1 MIRIVFGTSLIF
13 LMFGGGFSASSVS
26 FIDIESIFLWK
37 NSTYNDAVSYWLI
50 TKEFSNMSMR
60 GLDQMMI
67 EVDTLSEH
75 YDEFTNDLR
84 KKQDERWKL
93 SVDRGRRIEFF
104 SPVKF
109 ELSTLINKVDIMHK
123 ERINFR
129 IERQYMNEM
138 LRTRIPFLLETMQQL
153 LRTLEQIHRLIFPSF
168 SFITPQLLQLI
179 LVDAEKN
186 LPDNCD
192 QYNSAQQFVYY
203 IYITLIITE
212 MKGFSTL
219 IHISSMLQHTTKSN
233 NYITEIEIAEKKF
246 TKRVTDYYNHIYKG
260 MFSMP
265 REIHRCEIQFPKRG
279 ENFLELTHV
288 HQIWLITSGHLM
300 AYDHL
305 YRLNCYKQCEDI
317 DTKPLES
324 MTDLQ
329 INDCETLGL
338 AQLIK
343 SCPAG
348 AKSSRR
354 YMWWTYDDKIYG
366 HDEGCPT
373 ALQQGNGDTPYYD
386 HCHICQCTVIPQ
398 DDQLYPNSVLR
409 ISITAQVSDIKNNMI
424 VSGIKFVIYKNVLH
438 LQIQQSKFVLENI
451 NDNSSEWKSLESS
464 QSYLNNSKI
473 QTEMLS
479 KFSGQIYLD
488 DVILPPEY
496 AVTGV
501 RFRSRSQSPEGF
513 FLQVLGVRFRSR
525 SQSPEGFFLQ
535 VLGAPIDLE
544 TGMLDTTRAN
554 WYSANSLF
562 SKTKSYE
569 RNRIE
574 INVKNRDDPTR
585 CKGYDYDRTA
595 NNYIKF
601 YHSSVLKDG
610 GQSTVPF
617 IDAQPVETYPPFP
630 LGGIGLF
637 YRSKDGCGGYITP
650 RGFTASLV
658 SFIKI
663 ESIFLW
669 KNETYDDAVSYWL
682 MAKEFSNMTM
692 RELDQMMIEV
702 KTLSEHYNEFTN
714 DLREKQVE
722 NWKLSVDRRR
732 RTEFFSPVKF
742 ELSTLINKVEFMH
755 KEIINF
761 KNERQYVDEMLH
773 ARVQILLDTIYDLLK
788 TLERIQKLIFPS
800 FPHITP
806 QLLQLILVDAEKNLP
821 DNCDQ
826 YTSAQQFVYYI
837 YITLIITEM
846 KGFSTL
852 IYISSILQHV
862 TKSNDYITEIEI
874 AEKKFT
880 KRENF
885 LELTHAHQIWLITS
899 GHLMGDEHL
908 YRLNCYKRCEKID
921 PKWMGIITD
930 LQINDC
936 ETLGLAQFIKSCP
949 AGAKSSRRYMWWTYD
964 GKIYGHDEGCPTA
977 LQNGNGD
984 TPYYD
989 QCHICQC
996 TVIPQNDEAY
1006 PNSILRIS
1014 ITAQVSDIKNNMIVS
1029 GIKFV
1034 IYKNVLHLQIQ
1045 QSKFVLKN
1053 INDNSSEWKSLESSQ
1068 SYLNN
1073 SKIQTEMLSKF
1084 SGQIYLDD
1092 VMLPPKY
1099 AVTGVRFRSRSQS
1112 PEGFFLQVLGAP
1124 IDLETGRLNI
1134 IKANWYSANPI
1145 LSKTKSYERNRI
1157 EINVKNLD
1165 DPIRCKGYDYDKT
1178 ANNYIKFY
1186 HSSVLKDGG
1195 QSTVPFIDAQPVE
1208 TYPPFPLGGIG
1219 LFYRSKDGCG
1229 GYITPRI
1236 FTIDISSYN

>member
-1 MIRIVFGTSLIF
+1 MIRIFFGTSLIF
-13 LMFGGGFSASSVS
+13 LMFGGGFA
-26 FIDIESIFLWK
+26 
-37 NSTYNDAVSYWLI
+37 
-50 TKEFSNMSMR
+50 
-60 GLDQMMI
+60 
-67 EVDTLSEH
+67 
-75 YDEFTNDLR
+75 
-84 KKQDERWKL
+84 
-93 SVDRGRRIEFF
+93 
-104 SPVKF
+104 
-109 ELSTLINKVDIMHK
+109 
-123 ERINFR
+123 
-129 IERQYMNEM
+129 
-138 LRTRIPFLLETMQQL
+138 
-153 LRTLEQIHRLIFPSF
+153 
-168 SFITPQLLQLI
+168 
-179 LVDAEKN
+179 
-186 LPDNCD
+186 
-192 QYNSAQQFVYY
+192 
-203 IYITLIITE
+203 
-212 MKGFSTL
+212 
-219 IHISSMLQHTTKSN
+219 
-233 NYITEIEIAEKKF
+233 
-246 TKRVTDYYNHIYKG
+246 
-260 MFSMP
+260 
-265 REIHRCEIQFPKRG
+265 
-279 ENFLELTHV
+279 
-288 HQIWLITSGHLM
+288 
-300 AYDHL
+300 
-305 YRLNCYKQCEDI
+305 
-317 DTKPLES
+317 
-324 MTDLQ
+324 
-329 INDCETLGL
+329 
-338 AQLIK
+338 
-343 SCPAG
+343 
-348 AKSSRR
+348 
-354 YMWWTYDDKIYG
+354 
-366 HDEGCPT
+366 
-373 ALQQGNGDTPYYD
+373 
-386 HCHICQCTVIPQ
+386 
-398 DDQLYPNSVLR
+398 
-409 ISITAQVSDIKNNMI
+409 
-424 VSGIKFVIYKNVLH
+424 
-438 LQIQQSKFVLENI
+438 
-451 NDNSSEWKSLESS
+451 
-464 QSYLNNSKI
+464 
-473 QTEMLS
+473 
-479 KFSGQIYLD
+479 
-488 DVILPPEY
+488 
-496 AVTGV
+496 
-501 RFRSRSQSPEGF
+501 
-513 FLQVLGVRFRSR
+513 
-525 SQSPEGFFLQ
+525 
-535 VLGAPIDLE
+535 
-544 TGMLDTTRAN
+544 
-554 WYSANSLF
+554 
-562 SKTKSYE
+562 
-569 RNRIE
+569 
-574 INVKNRDDPTR
+574 
-585 CKGYDYDRTA
+585 
-595 NNYIKF
+595 
-601 YHSSVLKDG
+601 
-610 GQSTVPF
+610 
-617 IDAQPVETYPPFP
+617 
-630 LGGIGLF
+630 
-637 YRSKDGCGGYITP
+637 
-650 RGFTASLV
+650 ASLV
-658 SFIKI
+658 SFINI

-669 KNETYDDAVSYWL
+669 KNETYDNVVSYWL

-742 ELSTLINKVEFMH
+742 ELSTLINK
-755 KEIINF
+755 
-761 KNERQYVDEMLH
+761 
-773 ARVQILLDTIYDLLK
+773 
-788 TLERIQKLIFPS
+788 
-800 FPHITP
+800 
-806 QLLQLILVDAEKNLP
+806 
-821 DNCDQ
+821 
-826 YTSAQQFVYYI
+826 
-837 YITLIITEM
+837 
-846 KGFSTL
+846 
-852 IYISSILQHV
+852 HV

-880 KRENF
+880 KRVTDYYNHIYKGMFSMPREIHRCEIQFPKRGENF

-1165 DPIRCKGYDYDKT
+1165 DPIRCKGYDYDRT